1 MKLVVKAS
9 MILTEYILLWMVK
22 HLRAEKNRG
31 VRTLRCSRGRHVR
44 VFPLLR
50 TLKQILDSDPNS
62 SFLKNESVVSDARL
76 RLYQYF
82 PR

>member
-50 TLKQILDSDPNS
+50 TLKQIL
-62 SFLKNESVVSDARL
+62 
-76 RLYQYF
+76 YM
-82 PR
+82 